1 MRKFLL
7 IATLFSCVSGC
18 TGASEG
24 TVVAPTTLP
33 TEAEKQK
40 ADDYS
45 KMMADQQK
53 AEYGS
58 SN

>member
-1 MRKFLL
+1 MSALL
-7 IATLFSCVSGC
+7 LYVGGC

-24 TVVAPTTLP
+24 TTVAPTTLP

-40 ADDYS
+40 ADEYS

-53 AEYGS
+53 AEYG
-58 SN
+58 NKGN